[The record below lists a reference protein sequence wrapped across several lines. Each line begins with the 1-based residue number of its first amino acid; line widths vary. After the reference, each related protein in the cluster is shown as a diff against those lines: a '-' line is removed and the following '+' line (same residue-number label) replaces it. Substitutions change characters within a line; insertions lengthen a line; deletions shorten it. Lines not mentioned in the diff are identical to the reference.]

1 MQVNERTR
9 NAVLH
14 QMAAM
19 GENVYEVG
27 LKDEV
32 SNLMLNRVWSTG
44 QVLEHLPW
52 LRAMNARGRHIYIRP
67 AREHGLV
74 MIDDVCEKQVARLS
88 GDSLAPACVVETSP
102 ANFQVW
108 LRLSSGAIEPPIR
121 TQLAKV
127 FAERYHGD
135 TSSAD
140 FRRFGRLSGFTNPK
154 PSRRLPSGHQPFV
167 LLRSSNGGV
176 VRNSAYWLHQ
186 AQEQLDKQEAGAVR
200 QQMIER
206 IKRVYEKAPYN
217 SGDPFE
223 TYNHLAG
230 LVLNRY
236 GGMTDYSRMD
246 WMVAVSMAGSGRFSS
261 HEIELA
267 IRFCSPN
274 IDKRKARG
282 ANHYARHTADK
293 AFAHAYRTN
302 MVPIREG

>member
-1 MQVNERTR
+1 VNDRTR

-19 GENVYEVG
+19 GESLFEIG

-32 SNLMLNRVWSTG
+32 SNLMLNRVWGTG

-52 LRAMNARGRHIYIRP
+52 LKAMNARGRHIYIRP

-74 MIDDVCEKQVARLS
+74 MIDDLNEKQVARLS
-88 GDSLAPACVVETSP
+88 HDNLAPSCVVETSP

-108 LRLSSGAIEPPIR
+108 LRFSSGVIEPQVR
-121 TQLAKV
+121 TFLART
-127 FAERYHGD
+127 FAERYEGD

-167 LLRSSNGGV
+167 LLRSSNGVV
-176 VRNSAYWLHQ
+176 VRNSAYWLHH
-186 AQEQLDKQEAGAVR
+186 ATEHLSKLDEGAMR
-200 QQMIER
+200 QQVIER
-206 IKRVYEKAPYN
+206 IKRVNERSPYN
-217 SGDPFE
+217 NDDPFE
-223 TYNHLAG
+223 TYNHLAN

-236 GGMTDYSRMD
+236 GGMTDYSRLD

-267 IRFCSPN
+267 IRSCSPN
-274 IDKRKARG
+274 IDQRKARG
-282 ANHYARHTADK
+282 ANQYARHTAEK
-293 AFAHAYRTN
+293 AFAHAYRSN
-302 MVPIREG
+302 MMPARGG